1 MAAPGK
7 LGGDIADLLTRE
19 LATLESLVDLLHQ
32 EHAQL
37 AAGTSDGLTEI
48 AGKKSAAVLELGQ
61 LASARDQVL
70 ERLRLPTGR
79 AGMDAWTLSSAG
91 AASQAHWDRLLKLTA
106 EARTLNEANGQSIAV
121 HMRHNQQALSVLMAA
136 ADKTA
141 TYGPDGQPRPAGS
154 GRSLG
159 SA

>member
-1 MAAPGK
+1 MAAPGT
-7 LGGDIADLLTRE
+7 LGDIAGLLSRE
-19 LATLESLVDLLHQ
+19 LTTLESLLAVLRQ
-32 EHAQL
+32 EHAL
-37 AAGTSDGLTEI
+37 LVAGASDGLTALAE
-48 AGKKSAAVLELGQ
+48 KKSAAVLELGQ
-61 LASARDQVL
+61 LSSARDRAL
-70 ERLRLPTGR
+70 ERLHLPTGR

-91 AASQAHWDRLLKLTA
+91 MSSQGHWNRLLKLTA
-106 EARTLNEANGQSIAV
+106 EARSLNEANGQAITV
-121 HMRHNQQALSVLMAA
+121 HMQHNQQALAVLMAA